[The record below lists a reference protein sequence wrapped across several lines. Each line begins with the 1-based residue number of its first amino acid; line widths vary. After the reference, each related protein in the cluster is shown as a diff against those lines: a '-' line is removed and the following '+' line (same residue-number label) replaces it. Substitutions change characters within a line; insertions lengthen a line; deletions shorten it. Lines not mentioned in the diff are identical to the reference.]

1 MLIDV
6 TTLADYLAKN
16 EANEAVTSTLL
27 TIATVGGQISN
38 LLRRGALADILG
50 DAGKDNVQG
59 EAQQK
64 LDVIANDL
72 LLNALCANRHCAGV
86 ASEELE
92 HSIPAHADGSL
103 LVLFDP
109 LDGSSNIAINMSV
122 GTIFS
127 ILPHHKSGQA
137 TQDEDF
143 LQAGTA
149 QLAAGY
155 LLYGSSTMLSLTL
168 GNGVAMFTLD
178 PTLGQFVQIRDNVQ
192 IAADTAEFAINA
204 SNERYW
210 LPPMQRYIRELVAGD
225 TGVRAKDYNMR
236 WIAAMVGDIHRI
248 LCRGGIFTY
257 PFDTKFANK
266 AGKLRLMYEANPM
279 SFIIEQAGGASTDA
293 VTRIMDITPTH
304 IHQRVP
310 VVLGAKNEVAYV
322 KALHEAFSEDK

>member
-1 MLIDV
+1 M
-6 TTLADYLAKN
+6 
-16 EANEAVTSTLL
+16 
-27 TIATVGGQISN
+27 
-38 LLRRGALADILG
+38 
-50 DAGKDNVQG
+50 
-59 EAQQK
+59 
-64 LDVIANDL
+64 
-72 LLNALCANRHCAGV
+72 
-86 ASEELE
+86 
-92 HSIPAHADGSL
+92 
-103 LVLFDP
+103 
-109 LDGSSNIAINMSV
+109 
-122 GTIFS
+122 
-127 ILPHHKSGQA
+127 
-137 TQDEDF
+137 
-143 LQAGTA
+143 
-149 QLAAGY
+149 
-155 LLYGSSTMLSLTL
+155 
-168 GNGVAMFTLD
+168 AMFTLD

>member
-127 ILPHHKSGQA
+127 ILPYQKSGQTA
-137 TQDEDF
+137 QDGDF